1 MNKQRTV
8 HELTEIDTENKLG
21 GRERSVLVLDRPERG
36 CVLQTVYDLAAK
48 RTVGLRFNCKNLAQ
62 K

>member
-1 MNKQRTV
+1 
-8 HELTEIDTENKLG
+8 LA
-21 GRERSVLVLDRPERG
+21 RPGRG

-48 RTVGLRFNCKNLAQ
+48 MTVGLRFNCKNLAR